1 MMISEEA
8 ALNYLAR
15 REEALHRDINFLRAN
30 LQADIDKTRL
40 RLDGLPPSALTEAK
54 KLIGMYQDVL
64 KRLEGF

>member
-8 ALNYLAR
+8 ALRYLAAR
-15 REEALHRDINFLRAN
+15 MEALHRDINFLRAN

-40 RLDGLPPSALTEAK
+40 RLNGLPPSALPEAK

>member
-1 MMISEEA
+1 MISEEA
-8 ALNYLAR
+8 APRSLAAR
-15 REEALHRDINFLRAN
+15 MEALQRDINFLRAN
-30 LQADIDKTRL
+30 LHADIDKTQV

>member
-8 ALNYLAR
+8 ALRYLAAR
-15 REEALHRDINFLRAN
+15 MEALHREIDFLRAN
-30 LQADIDKTRL
+30 LHADIDKTRL

-54 KLIGMYQDVL
+54 KLIDTYKDVL

>member
-15 REEALHRDINFLRAN
+15 RMEALHREIDFLRAN
-30 LQADIDKTRL
+30 LHADIDKTQV

-54 KLIGMYQDVL
+54 KLIDTYKDVL

>member
-1 MMISEEA
+1 MMDEQA

-15 REEALHRDINFLRAN
+15 RMEALHRDINFLRAN
-30 LQADIDKTRL
+30 LQADIEKTQVRL
-40 RLDGLPPSALTEAK
+40 TGMPPSALTEAK

>member
-1 MMISEEA
+1 MISEEA

-15 REEALHRDINFLRAN
+15 RGEALRREIDFLRAN
-30 LQADIDKTRL
+30 LQADIEKTQV

>member
-15 REEALHRDINFLRAN
+15 RGEALRREIDFLRAN
-30 LQADIDKTRL
+30 LQADIEKTQV

-54 KLIGMYQDVL
+54 KLIDTYKDVL
-64 KRLEGF
+64 KRLERF

>member
-8 ALNYLAR
+8 ALRYLAAR
-15 REEALHRDINFLRAN
+15 MEALHRDINFLRAN
-30 LQADIDKTRL
+30 LHADIDKTRL

-54 KLIGMYQDVL
+54 KLIDTYKDVL

>member
-8 ALNYLAR
+8 ALRYLAAR
-15 REEALHRDINFLRAN
+15 MEALHRDINFLRAN
-30 LQADIDKTRL
+30 LQADIEKTQV

>member
-1 MMISEEA
+1 VMISEEA

-15 REEALHRDINFLRAN
+15 RMEALHREIDFLRAN
-30 LQADIDKTRL
+30 LQADIDKTRV
-40 RLDGLPPSALTEAK
+40 RLNGLPPSALPEAK

>member
-1 MMISEEA
+1 MISEEA

-15 REEALHRDINFLRAN
+15 RGEALRRDINFLRAN
-30 LQADIDKTRL
+30 LQADIDKTQV
-40 RLDGLPPSALTEAK
+40 RLDGLPPSALPEAK

>member
-1 MMISEEA
+1 MISEEA
-8 ALNYLAR
+8 ALRYLAAR
-15 REEALHRDINFLRAN
+15 MEALHMDINFLRAN
-30 LQADIDKTRL
+30 LQADIDKTQV

>member
-1 MMISEEA
+1 MISEEA

-15 REEALHRDINFLRAN
+15 RGEALHREIDFLRAN
-30 LQADIDKTRL
+30 LRADIEKTQV